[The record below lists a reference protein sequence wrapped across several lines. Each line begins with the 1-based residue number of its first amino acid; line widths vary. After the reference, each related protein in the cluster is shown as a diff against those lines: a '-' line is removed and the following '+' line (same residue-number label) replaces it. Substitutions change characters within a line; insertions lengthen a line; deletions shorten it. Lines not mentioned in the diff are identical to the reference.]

1 MSDRVLSTMT
11 AKETIVKMQQVING
25 PLVEQIQQLA
35 QQGQTLSDANVW
47 DGQLAIKFRGE
58 WPQTHQS
65 LVKTKEAL
73 EELRRNIEQ
82 INRNIMTAGGNA

>member
-35 QQGQTLSDANVW
+35 QQGQTLSDPNVW
-47 DGQLAIKFRGE
+47 DGQRAIDFRGR
-58 WPQTHQS
+58 WPETHQA
-65 LVKTKEAL
+65 LVKTKDAL
-73 EELRRNIEQ
+73 DELRRNIEQ
-82 INRNIMTAGGNA
+82 INKDIMHAGGNA